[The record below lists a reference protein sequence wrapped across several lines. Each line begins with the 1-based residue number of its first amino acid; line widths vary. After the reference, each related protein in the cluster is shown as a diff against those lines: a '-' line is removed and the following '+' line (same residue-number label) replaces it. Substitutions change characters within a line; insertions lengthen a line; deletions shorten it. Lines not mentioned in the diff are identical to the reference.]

1 MNECKYENIIY
12 VRYILLTYTIIHQYP
27 ISTPIILLLLGGN
40 KKMTAPNLQGS
51 QEGGC
56 SHGEACEACEAWG
69 TNFGPVGNH
78 TSSTIWAFFL
88 FTNCLEKK
96 HKIKR
101 CYDVFL
107 TIWIVGSP
115 HLYPCVTTKCESIS
129 VGRMMING
137 FKLPP
142 PKFIQQYAK
151 VRLGKAEKGQWFD
164 CIWLYNT
171 CLFFMLIYWRV
182 P

>member
-1 MNECKYENIIY
+1 MISPWSST
-12 VRYILLTYTIIHQYP
+12 ILQKP
-27 ISTPIILLLLGGN
+27 PGMAAKFGCQVDPWTP
-40 KKMTAPNLQGS
+40 S
-51 QEGGC
+51 EWC
-56 SHGEACEACEAWG
+56 EACEACEAWG

-78 TSSTIWAFFL
+78 TSSMIWAFFL

-96 HKIKR
+96 TNKIKG

-142 PKFIQQYAK
+142 PKFIQLQKY
-151 VRLGKAEKGQWFD
+151 GWEKPKKTND
-164 CIWLYNT
+164 
-171 CLFFMLIYWRV
+171 LIVQHVLVLHVNLLESTLW
-182 P
+182 